1 MVASPGLRRL
11 IVATIAWIS
20 AAGAASAQVVG
31 EASATSSPFAAVKA
45 RVPVGDVVHVT
56 SSNGGTFRGRLAAI
70 SDGQLT
76 VTTNAGTRRVAAT
89 DVSRIRWQQPDSPLS
104 GILIGAAVGA
114 FPGVYWLIADP
125 NECTGMCPEEYAFI
139 AIGAVVGGLIDR
151 AITRKV
157 TVYPAGTS
165 SGGSNRLAIAP
176 LVRRDRA
183 GMRVSLR
190 F

>member
-1 MVASPGLRRL
+1 
-11 IVATIAWIS
+11 
-20 AAGAASAQVVG
+20 
-31 EASATSSPFAAVKA
+31 
-45 RVPVGDVVHVT
+45 
-56 SSNGGTFRGRLAAI
+56 
-70 SDGQLT
+70 
-76 VTTNAGTRRVAAT
+76 
-89 DVSRIRWQQPDSPLS
+89 
-104 GILIGAAVGA
+104 VGA